1 MASADSRLW
10 KLQYFGK
17 LCFPRWSF
25 LSWFSVLLLLLLLC
39 FCFCLL
45 LLLLSF
51 PFAFAFDFAFWLCL
65 SVPLSSHLRFPL
77 PFPLPLPRP
86 LTFCIF
92 AIGSCFYKFCLLCKV
107 RFSENVF
114 RSVRYDL
121 SANHVL
127 SVRVVLSEGCV
138 ITV

>member
-1 MASADSRLW
+1 MLSSLVLSFVVLGAAAVASA
-10 KLQYFGK
+10 
-17 LCFPRWSF
+17 
-25 LSWFSVLLLLLLLC
+25 LLLFFLLP
-39 FCFCLL
+39 L

-65 SVPLSSHLRFPL
+65 SVSLSSHLPSPL
-77 PFPLPLPRP
+77 PFPWPLPRP

-92 AIGSCFYKFCLLCKV
+92 TIVTCFYKFCLLCKV